1 MDRERTLVTAL
12 IVMQFVLGWGFLVH
26 ISPRFPGSGW
36 GGVLGTAA
44 ALFMLVP
51 LFYTIVKRVQPLKQ
65 KVVARTP
72 MPTLLAWHVYAGIL
86 GSILAILHTGHRFD
100 SWLGIGLIGTM
111 LLSVLSGYIGRHF
124 LRYVAQDLKER
135 KDSLAA
141 LQGAYANVTTI
152 VALNSNNVASTSTA
166 SGQVSS
172 LFDAGALSHSANVV
186 DHLNVTD
193 LAQAIAETEYSVR
206 ANELLKRRSQAWLGV
221 HIWTSIAFYLL
232 LMLHIAA
239 SIQYGIRWLS

>member
-12 IVMQFVLGWGFLVH
+12 IVLQFVLGWGFLVH
-26 ISPRFPGSGW
+26 ISPRFAGSGW
-36 GGVLGTAA
+36 GGVLGIAA

-51 LFYTIVKRVQPLKQ
+51 LVYTIVKRVQPLKQ
-65 KVVARTP
+65 KVAARMP
-72 MPTLLAWHVYAGIL
+72 MPALLAWHMYAGIL

-100 SWLGIGLIGTM
+100 SWLGITLIGTL

-141 LQGAYANVTTI
+141 LQVAYANIATI
-152 VALNSNNVASTSTA
+152 VASYSNEAAAISSTPNEI
-166 SGQVSS
+166 SS
-172 LFDAGALSHSANVV
+172 LSGAAVLNNPANVF
-186 DHLNVTD
+186 DHLDARD
-193 LAQAIAETEYSVR
+193 LAQAIAETEYSIR
-206 ANELLKRRSQAWLGV
+206 ADELLKRRSHAWLGV
-221 HIWTSIAFYLL
+221 HIWTSIAFYVL

-239 SIQYGIRWLS
+239 SIQFGIRWLA